1 MRLEQLKTS
10 YLTEGLD
17 YEHIRSVRLWESTGL
32 KLKEAALT
40 ADQIQNLFAEI
51 EKGAT
56 AAGGNRT
63 MLGKGKDAVTA
74 VNKAWEDLKTKIQD
88 SGPVKGFDQKVSDAL
103 SKIGLGT
110 ADPQFN
116 GEVNKWVQKYR
127 DFAKKHPIAQGA
139 IYATLIALAGIS
151 GAGVGGAA
159 ALGLLKMADKLLQG
173 ERFSSAAYS
182 GAKTGAMAYGAS
194 KIGDMIKGKPE
205 GDPTAAGGDTSAIQ
219 KGLADD
225 QAFQDRLLNKFP
237 PDQGYTVA
245 AGEGGKSLQVLDAT
259 GRKVWQG
266 DIPLKT
272 MDTQTFADL
281 TNAGKMATSGSSA
294 GSISSDAMAG
304 VSDTDAGFDAMAK
317 ARDLRNQL
325 SGAADVGSTAGEVVK
340 GSGQEMFKS
349 LASDPA
355 ANPTLKALA
364 DKIASGTF
372 TDKDYDVLRSQ
383 LDTAIRMADNAD
395 VPGSLKI
402 GSEVF
407 TGADKARI
415 AKAHYDL
422 VDAMMN
428 KAVQIQNSS
437 IERTGR
443 ALSEGQV
450 YMIFNRVCA
459 RNDQLLAEGRL
470 IEGPL
475 DAIKG
480 LAGKAAGAVA
490 GKAKQIGANLTTKV
504 TADKLNSAWQ
514 KAGSPTDSEQLKAFL
529 GKQGVSPEVIDG
541 VYKSL
546 KIPAAAEAGAV
557 DINQVK
563 QMIAALPTDRKA
575 RLLKY
580 LTKPAAAQPAAA

>member
-1 MRLEQLKTS
+1 MRLEQIRTS

-17 YEHIRSVRLWESTGL
+17 YEQMRSVRLWESTGL

-40 ADQIQNLFAEI
+40 ADQIQSLFAEI

-63 MLGKGKDAVTA
+63 MLGKGKDAASA

-88 SGPVKGFDQKVSDAL
+88 SGPIKGFDQKVSDAL

-127 DFAKKHPIAQGA
+127 DFAKKHPMAQGA

-159 ALGLLKMADKLLQG
+159 ALGLLKMADKILQG
-173 ERFSSAAYS
+173 ERFTSAAYS
-182 GAKTGAMAYGAS
+182 GAKTGALAYGAS
-194 KIGDMIKGKPE
+194 KIADMFKGGEKVA
-205 GDPTAAGGDTSAIQ
+205 DAATTGVE
-219 KGLADD
+219 KGLSPDQIKTLQDLGSSGKKVIIQDGSLWYEGPDGMVMLSPPQGASAESMLKIVQGGGAADD
-225 QAFQDRLLNKFP
+225 
-237 PDQGYTVA
+237 A
-245 AGEGGKSLQVLDAT
+245 A
-259 GRKVWQG
+259 
-266 DIPLKT
+266 
-272 MDTQTFADL
+272 
-281 TNAGKMATSGSSA
+281 
-294 GSISSDAMAG
+294 
-304 VSDTDAGFDAMAK
+304 FDAMDQAK
-317 ARDLRNQL
+317 ELRAAL
-325 SGAADVGSTAGEVVK
+325 RAPDGAVDAAGSAASGAGEVVK

-349 LASDPA
+349 LATDPA

-383 LDTAIRMADNAD
+383 LDNAVRMADNAD

-428 KAVQIQNSS
+428 KAVQVKYTGVESKQLM
-437 IERTGR
+437 GR

-459 RNDQLLAEGRL
+459 RNDQLLSEGRL

-475 DAIKG
+475 DVIKG

-490 GKAKQIGANLTTKV
+490 GKAKQIGTNLTTKV

-514 KAGSPTDSEQLKAFL
+514 KAGAPTDSEQLKAFL
-529 GKQGVSPEVIDG
+529 NKQGVSADVVDT
-541 VYKSL
+541 VYKTL
-546 KIPAAAEAGAV
+546 KIPAAAPAGAV
-557 DINQVK
+557 DIEQVK
-563 QMIAALPTDRKA
+563 QMIAGLPTDRKA

-580 LTKPAAAQPAAA
+580 LTKQPAAPAQTAAA